1 MAKNFEP
8 ENPSVNILGP
18 GTLIK
23 GDIKSNGDI
32 RIDGNLV
39 GSVESKGK
47 VVIGATGNV
56 EGEIICQNAD
66 FSGLIKGHVTVAEL
80 LILKASARLNGN
92 INTNK
97 LAIEPGAKFSG
108 TCQMEK
114 DVPFKQ
120 PQAKQAENETEKIN
134 SNKVAAS

>member
-32 RIDGNLV
+32 RIDGSLV

-47 VVIGATGNV
+47 VVIGSTGNV

-66 FSGLIKGHVTVAEL
+66 FSGLIKGHVTITEL
-80 LILKASARLNGN
+80 LILKSSARLNGN
-92 INTNK
+92 ITTNK
-97 LAIEPGAKFSG
+97 LSIEPGAKFSG
-108 TCQMEK
+108 TCQMDPETPNK
-114 DVPFKQ
+114 QTQVKQ
-120 PQAKQAENETEKIN
+120 PVNEAEKNH
-134 SNKVAAS
+134 SAKVATP